1 MFNFVSLFKNEDE
14 MTFNEKQIEILNVA
28 EQLFAVEGFDGT
40 SVREI
45 AKLANV
51 NGAMISYYFGSKEK
65 LLEALVLYRIS
76 GMKLKIE
83 TLIQE
88 DITPIEKIDR
98 VVEFYIKRVYSNRCM
113 YQILHFELTNKKREI
128 NLEAFTQVKNDNLN
142 LMQNIIKEGQEQGLF
157 QPNIDIKLLSPII
170 IGSLTH
176 FHMNKPYFSEILGLQ
191 SEEAYEHYVMT
202 TFTKHI
208 QKTIKALLTYEN

>member
-1 MFNFVSLFKNEDE
+1 

-28 EQLFAVEGFDGT
+28 EQLFAEEGFDGT

-45 AKLANV
+45 AKIANV

-65 LLEALVLYRIS
+65 LLESLVLYRIS
-76 GMKLKIE
+76 GMKLQLE
-83 TLIQE
+83 NLIQE

-98 VVEFYIKRVYSNRCM
+98 LIEFYIKRVYSNRCM
-113 YQILHFELTNKKREI
+113 YQILHFELSNKKREL
-128 NLEAFTQVKNDNLN
+128 NLDAFTQVKNENLN
-142 LMQNIIKEGQEQGLF
+142 LLQHIIKEGQEQGLF
-157 QPNIDIKLLSPII
+157 QSNIDIKLLSPII

-176 FHMNKPYFSEILGLQ
+176 FHMNKPYFIEILDLQ
-191 SEEAYEHYVMT
+191 SEESYENYVMT

>member
-1 MFNFVSLFKNEDE
+1 MFKFVSLFKNDDE

-157 QPNIDIKLLSPII
+157 QPNVDIKLLSPII

-191 SEEAYEHYVMT
+191 SEEAYENYIMT